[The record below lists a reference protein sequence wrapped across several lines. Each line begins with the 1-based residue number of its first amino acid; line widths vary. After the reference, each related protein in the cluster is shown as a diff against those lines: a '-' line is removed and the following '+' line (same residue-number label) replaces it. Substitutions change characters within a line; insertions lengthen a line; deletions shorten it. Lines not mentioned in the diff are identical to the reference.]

1 MAENEK
7 HDEHSEDGHGG
18 GGHGG
23 GGHGGGGHEEH
34 EGAPEWLISF
44 ADNVALMM
52 GFFVILLA
60 MNMAK
65 KTAGGIGGEAKMGGA
80 PNTDLDF
87 VIAIRQAF
95 NPIDMDSDNPAEASL
110 RKRILE
116 RAAEAE
122 RSRQPEEPGKGKES
136 QAIRPTDLSSLGGTV
151 PFDDNADSLSAS
163 ARGVAEVIASK
174 LIGQRFMIEVRGH
187 SSPSETMRQAE
198 RGIALS
204 HSRALAVARVLVA
217 QGIRW
222 DQIRIVACGDNERK
236 VARSYDEADKQNQRV
251 DVIPTGD
258 PAPDVARPEAP
269 NEASA
274 GPARHDE

>member
-1 MAENEK
+1 MAEHEK
-7 HDEHSEDGHGG
+7 HDEHSEGHGG

-23 GGHGGGGHEEH
+23 GGHGGGGAHEEH

-65 KTAGGIGGEAKMGGA
+65 KSAGGIGGEAKMGGA
-80 PNTDLDF
+80 PNDLDF

-95 NPIDMDSDNPAEASL
+95 NPIDMDSTNPAEEAL
-110 RKRILE
+110 RRRILE
-116 RAAEAE
+116 RAAASE

-136 QAIRPTDLSSLGGTV
+136 QAIRPTDLSSLGGTI
-151 PFDDNADSLSAS
+151 PFDDNADALSGS
-163 ARGVAEVIASK
+163 ARSIAETVASK
-174 LIGQRFMIEVRGH
+174 LVGQRFMIEIRGH

-204 HSRALAVARVLVA
+204 HSRALAVARVLVSR
-217 QGIRW
+217 GIRW

-236 VARSYDEADKQNQRV
+236 VPRSYDEADKQNQRV

-258 PAPDVARPEAP
+258 PAPDSGRPEGTS
-269 NEASA
+269 EASA
-274 GPARHDE
+274 GGPSDH